1 MNIKEFNVAME
12 NMIFNQKDYVQYFYK
27 WKPGANNILYIT
39 GYSGSGKSTLSKEIA
54 KKYNAIVI
62 EIDIFEWGH
71 DSSGVNIINK
81 CKAKFPDYKKG
92 LESKWKNPDGSD
104 MPDDDVV
111 KLINKAANYALS
123 ICKKDNKN
131 LYIFEGLQI
140 FRRFNP
146 SKLKSA
152 PMIIKGTS
160 ALVSEFRALKRG
172 LANNKMRENKK
183 RDIDIVKG
191 HLKSHLPMNVK
202 DDRRLNKFKER
213 IQSR

>member
-1 MNIKEFNVAME
+1 MNINDFCKATES
-12 NMIFNQKDYVQYFYK
+12 MIFSQKDYVQNFDK
-27 WKPGANNILYIT
+27 WKPGSNNILYIT

-62 EIDIFEWGH
+62 EIDIFEWGY
-71 DSSGVNIINK
+71 DSSGIGIINK
-81 CKAKFPDYKKG
+81 CKSKLPDYKKG

-111 KLINKAANYALS
+111 ALISKAANYALS
-123 ICKKDNKN
+123 ICKKDTKN

-152 PMIIKGTS
+152 PLIIKGTS
-160 ALVSEFRALKRG
+160 VLVSEFRSLKRG
-172 LANNKMRENKK
+172 IANNKMSDNKK
-183 RDIDIVKG
+183 RDIDIIKG
-191 HLKSHLPMNVK
+191 HIKSHLPMNIR
-202 DDRRLNKFKER
+202 DDKKLTKFKEKIKR
-213 IQSR
+213 K